1 MAALQR
7 SRWPRARTGMVLLL
21 LSVFVALEVPSWI
34 ASYSVVPLKAH
45 GAETSSLLTP
55 EPSRDLR
62 EDAAVLHEDGF
73 VSTFPAAVA
82 TSAQVAE
89 QLPTE
94 REITEEVAGE
104 MLVGS
109 SLLQVSA
116 AGQPMELAA
125 AAGENV
131 NSQGGNVLAE
141 TLAAAAASQKQTTAK
156 DRHALL
162 TSTLSSVVK
171 IFVDIT
177 MPDYFSPWQ
186 MQSPKDA
193 SGSGF
198 VVEGK
203 RILTNGHVVG
213 ETTRVLVRKHGN
225 AKKFLARVVAT
236 AHEADLALL
245 EVESGEFWENLQPLP
260 FGGIP
265 LLRDSVTVLG
275 YPTGGDQLSITEG
288 IVSRVGMSM
297 YAHSSVSLL
306 TVQIDAAI
314 NPGNSGGPALVDGR
328 VVGVAFQGF
337 SHLQNVGYIVP
348 YPIIEHFLN
357 DLVLHGRYT
366 GFPSLGVK
374 VSHMENDQLR
384 QFKGLSALKASD
396 LPPGVTPTGV
406 LVVEVD
412 NLRVSR
418 YKAGK
423 IRVPYVSRT
432 LSGPRNLKMMQR
444 VEVQE
449 DASLPSVTSSG
460 HGASFSGSLASPVPD
475 IVKEAAPSGQM
486 LSAPLRGETPE
497 SAVVATGGGEKPA
510 ARAFG
515 QGGSE
520 TGPSRSQPTFLQT
533 QVIPKHIRASR
544 SQLLRL
550 YALARRRQLAREAV
564 ADEAAADSGEE
575 RGPVET
581 QGARTT
587 APPPAAVNMVVR
599 KLGPGIYSQIPE
611 GGGSFRARQGGSGFP
626 KPWYAFRML
635 QRRLRNAQ
643 MTARGEKAGGEG
655 ETGDLS
661 QDQEAEGDRKEPEQ
675 VEGKALVLPE
685 NVPGSVQKTGVLP
698 VNMRGPLPPRALS
711 DPSSVSS
718 LPAQDLLSGKAGEA
732 IEEGPRSEE
741 ELLLPNPYFHQQDAE
756 ENEIGFKVGDV
767 VLAIDGID
775 VADDGTVAFRQL
787 ERVSID
793 YTIMK
798 RFNGETCKALVL
810 RDGQVREVLLPI
822 TNMNLKVPTHTWD
835 QKPKYFVFGGLV
847 FTTLTR
853 HLLEHMKLTEFPTE
867 FFNKIKKAKYQEEEG
882 DEVVVLSV
890 ILASELTVGY
900 TAAPAFVTAVQG
912 EKVRGLAEVVR
923 IVEQSTDNFLEFTVK
938 ISGISQL
945 PIVLDR
951 KKAMAVNP
959 KILGQHKI
967 LRDRSYF
974 L

>member
-1 MAALQR
+1 MAAFHR
-7 SRWPRARTGMVLLL
+7 SRRPRARTGVMLLL
-21 LSVFVALEVPSWI
+21 LSLFVALEVSSWI
-34 ASYSVVPLKAH
+34 SSDSVVSLKAH
-45 GAETSSLLTP
+45 GAEASSLLTP

-62 EDAAVLHEDGF
+62 EDATVLHEDGF

-82 TSAQVAE
+82 TSAHGAE
-89 QLPTE
+89 PLPPE
-94 REITEEVAGE
+94 REITEEVTGE

-116 AGQPMELAA
+116 AGQPTELAA
-125 AAGENV
+125 AAAEGV
-131 NSQGGNVLAE
+131 NSQGGNTLAK
-141 TLAAAAASQKQTTAK
+141 TLAAAAASQKQTTTK

-162 TSTLSSVVK
+162 TSSLSSVVK

-186 MQSPKDA
+186 MQAPKDA

-245 EVESGEFWENLQPLP
+245 EVESDEFWENLQPLP

-265 LLRDSVTVLG
+265 RLRDSVTVLG

-374 VSHMENDQLR
+374 VSHMENDHLR

-423 IRVPYVSRT
+423 IRVPYTSRT
-432 LSGPRNLKMMQR
+432 LSGPRNLKMMQS
-444 VEVQE
+444 VQAQE
-449 DASLPSVTSSG
+449 DVSLPSATSSG
-460 HGASFSGSLASPVPD
+460 HGASFSGSLAPPVPD
-475 IVKEAAPSGQM
+475 FVKEAAPPGQM
-486 LSAPLRGETPE
+486 LSAPLGGETSE
-497 SAVVATGGGEKPA
+497 SAVVAAGGGEKPA

-520 TGPSRSQPTFLQT
+520 AGPSRSQPTFLQT
-533 QVIPKHIRASR
+533 QVTPKHILANR

-550 YALARRRQLAREAV
+550 YALARRRQLTREAV

-575 RGPVET
+575 RGLVET

-587 APPPAAVNMVVR
+587 APPVMVRMVVR

-611 GGGSFRARQGGSGFP
+611 GDRSFRAREGSGFP
-626 KPWYAFRML
+626 KPWSAFRML
-635 QRRLRNAQ
+635 QRRLRNVQ
-643 MTARGEKAGGEG
+643 VTARGEKTGGED

-661 QDQEAEGDRKEPEQ
+661 QDQEAEGNREEPEQ
-675 VEGKALVLPE
+675 VEGKVLVSPE
-685 NVPGSVQKTGVLP
+685 NVPGSIQKTGALP
-698 VNMRGPLPPRALS
+698 VNMRGPLLSKALPGSSSISSFPAQEALS
-711 DPSSVSS
+711 E
-718 LPAQDLLSGKAGEA
+718 KASEA
-732 IEEGPRSEE
+732 VEEGPRSEE

-767 VLAIDGID
+767 ILAIDGID

-822 TNMNLKVPTHTWD
+822 TNLNLKVPAHTWD

-853 HLLEHMKLTEFPTE
+853 HLLEHMKLTEFPAE
-867 FFNKIKKAKYQEEEG
+867 FFTKIKQTKYQEEEG

-900 TAAPAFVTAVQG
+900 TAAPAIVTAVQG
-912 EKVRGLAEVVR
+912 QKVRGLADVVR

-938 ISGISQL
+938 ISGISAL